1 MNSIVKDFNI
11 KLFIANV
18 AMSFIFLTYTY
29 FTDYEVFFKTL
40 IEHSILAIGIQIVA
54 YLLLK
59 KYVIT
64 PINEFIDVS
73 SEISGGDADLTKRI
87 IIKNDN
93 EIKLAANY
101 INKFISNIQK
111 IIIHIKESIEDTIYN
126 TKKLNKV
133 VTILKESSDL
143 NNQKSKD
150 IENLSNKIGNH
161 LVLTEEAVISTV
173 DTVINSS
180 QILQGFTTE
189 LHTMVEEIGDFKISE
204 DELLNVL
211 KNLSNQAK
219 DISDVLNSIKEI
231 SDQTELLALNAAIEA
246 ARAGEAGRG
255 FAVVADEI
263 RKLAEK
269 TKKSLDAT
277 NATITVILQSIESA
291 SIKIDKNSEDVK
303 KISNDIE
310 NMTNELNNLVT
321 TNSNSVKLGKEAS
334 KAVIEMSV
342 YSSQLIQNAKILNN
356 SSTDSL
362 KVAKDV
368 ENISNNLQSNSD
380 NLNKVLNTFHV

>member
-11 KLFIANV
+11 KLFIVNV
-18 AMSFIFLTYTY
+18 TMSFIFLIYTY
-29 FTDYEVFFKTL
+29 FTDYEVFFKTI
-40 IEHSILAIGIQIVA
+40 IEHSILAIGIQIAA

-59 KYVIT
+59 KYVVS

-73 SEISGGDADLTKRI
+73 SDISSGEADLTKRI

-93 EIKLAANY
+93 EIKVAANY
-101 INKFISNIQK
+101 INKFISNIQN
-111 IIIHIKESIEDTIYN
+111 IIKQIKDSIVNTITDSN
-126 TKKLNKV
+126 HLNEIV
-133 VTILKESSDL
+133 NVLKESSKL
-143 NNQKSKD
+143 NNEKSKD
-150 IENLSNKIGNH
+150 IESLSKKIGNH

-189 LHTMVEEIGDFKISE
+189 LYTMVEEIDDFKMSE

-231 SDQTELLALNAAIEA
+231 SDQTELLSLNAAIEA

>member
-1 MNSIVKDFNI
+1 MKSIVRDFNI

-29 FTDYEVFFKTL
+29 FTDYEFFFKTL

-54 YLLLK
+54 YLLLT

-73 SEISGGDADLTKRI
+73 SEISSGEADLTKRI
-87 IIKNDN
+87 EIQNDN
-93 EIKLAANY
+93 EIKTAANY
-101 INKFISNIQK
+101 INKFISNIQN
-111 IIIHIKESIEDTIYN
+111 IIIHIKESVEDTIHN
-126 TKKLNKV
+126 TKKLNEVV
-133 VTILKESSDL
+133 VTLKESSDL

-180 QILQGFTTE
+180 KILQGFSSE
-189 LHTMVEEIGDFKISE
+189 LNVMVDEISDFKVSE
-204 DELLNVL
+204 DELLNTL
-211 KNLSNQAK
+211 KNLSDQAK
-219 DISDVLNSIKEI
+219 DISNVLNSIKEI
-231 SDQTELLALNAAIEA
+231 SDQTELLSLNAAIEA

-277 NATITVILQSIESA
+277 HATITVILQSIESA
-291 SIKIDKNSEDVK
+291 SLKIDKNSEDIQ
-303 KISNDIE
+303 KISTDIE
-310 NMTNELNNLVT
+310 SMMTELNSLVS
-321 TNSNSVKLGKEAS
+321 TNTQSVTLGKEAS

-342 YSSQLIQNAKILNN
+342 YSSQLMQNAKVLNDM
-356 SSTDSL
+356 SSSSL
-362 KVAKDV
+362 EVAKNV
-368 ENISNNLQSNSD
+368 ENISNNLQSNSY
-380 NLNKVLNTFHV
+380 NLNKVLNSFHV

>member
-11 KLFIANV
+11 KLLLANV

-40 IEHSILAIGIQIVA
+40 VEHSILAIGIQIVA

-73 SEISGGDADLTKRI
+73 SEISSGDADLTKRI

-93 EIKLAANY
+93 EIKVAANY
-101 INKFISNIQK
+101 INKFISNIQN
-111 IIIHIKESIEDTIYN
+111 IIKQIKDSIVNTITDSN
-126 TKKLNKV
+126 HLNEIV
-133 VTILKESSDL
+133 NVLKESSKL
-143 NNQKSKD
+143 NNEKSKD
-150 IENLSNKIGNH
+150 IESLSKKIGNH

-189 LHTMVEEIGDFKISE
+189 LYTMVEEIDDFKMSE

-231 SDQTELLALNAAIEA
+231 SDQTELLSLNAAIEA

-334 KAVIEMSV
+334 KAVIEMNV